1 MYKLLKKF
9 TVEAFI
15 TVLTNHVIV
24 YINRPF
30 MIAHRENSLKLLSS
44 FFYLENVIFKKK
56 NKSNLN
62 YT

>member
-44 FFYLENVIFKKK
+44 FFYLENVIF
-56 NKSNLN
+56 
-62 YT
+62 